1 LIRAVSVVLGWSCG
15 EFGLI
20 SLGYQDIVTP
30 NIGTYTDEFDTAHA
44 VSAEEWVIT

>member
-1 LIRAVSVVLGWSCG
+1 
-15 EFGLI
+15 
-20 SLGYQDIVTP
+20 VTP